1 MSRLVHNRLKRVH
14 ELYNDN
20 LGQSNGPSSKATTYT
35 SRLNGQVAIG
45 SSNLRLSIRYRIGS
59 TGIHRH
65 SGLLNTSVHTIGG
78 HPSSGG
84 SDFPIGGLLFHG
96 QDWRLTT
103 SRAGMSKARHREVN
117 SIELVSAEPSRRSVC
132 FMRLFGE
139 RKRSLHESSS
149 RSARSIILPFPLI
162 SPESKTSVSPLLFDI
177 AWCTWAKLL
186 LRTPLFG
193 MTRKVECHHSTTLNK
208 ADSNKRAR
216 RIGSGW
222 VFLWIIVNDVCN
234 ARGVIESSR
243 ACKTHIEVL

>member
-1 MSRLVHNRLKRVH
+1 M
-14 ELYNDN
+14 
-20 LGQSNGPSSKATTYT
+20 PSSKATTYT
-35 SRLNGQVAIG
+35 SRLNGQFAVG
-45 SSNLRLSIRYRIGS
+45 SSNLRLSTRYRIGS

-65 SGLLNTSVHTIGG
+65 SGLLNTSVHIIGG

-84 SDFPIGGLLFHG
+84 SDFPIGVLLLHG

-117 SIELVSAEPSRRSVC
+117 SIELVSAEPPWRRAC

-139 RKRSLHESSS
+139 RKRSLHASSS
-149 RSARSIILPFPLI
+149 SSARSITLPFPY
-162 SPESKTSVSPLLFDI
+162 SESKTKVVPLLLFI
-177 AWCTWAKLL
+177 ACCTFAKLW

-193 MTRKVECHHSTTLNK
+193 ITRKVECHHSASLNK

-222 VFLWIIVNDVCN
+222 VFLWIIKNDVCN
-234 ARGVIESSR
+234 ARGVIERSR
-243 ACKTHIEVL
+243 ACKIHVEVL